1 MAVTAALIKE
11 LRERTGVGMS
21 ACKNALVETD
31 GNMDAAIEF
40 LRKQGLANA
49 AKKV

>member
-31 GNMDAAIEF
+31 G
-40 LRKQGLANA
+40 RCY
-49 AKKV
+49 